1 MITTI
6 TTVSTMT
13 VFSSYATALGALG
26 TVLLILLLIVKELSD
41 SHNGDGSRRLAKNIM
56 VAVAPL
62 LSVFVLIVMLG
73 VVIVI

>member
-73 VVIVI
+73 VLTVM